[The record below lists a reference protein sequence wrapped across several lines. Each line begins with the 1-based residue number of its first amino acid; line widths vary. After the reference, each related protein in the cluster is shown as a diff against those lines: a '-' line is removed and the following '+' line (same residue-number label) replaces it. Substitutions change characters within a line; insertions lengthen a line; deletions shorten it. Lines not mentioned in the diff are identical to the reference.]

1 MKVCMITTSYPRNV
15 DDYAGIFI
23 HNLAKKLV
31 RNGTSVSIVAP
42 HDVSTKNHEFIDG
55 IEIFRFK
62 YWFSKK
68 RQRVAYG
75 DGMPHNLSRSFFPR
89 IQFFFFLF
97 FFFFKGLK
105 VAKKCDIIHA
115 HFLLSGFIGM
125 SIKYLLRKPLV
136 TTVHGSDIRGIQY
149 SRKLFFLLSK
159 IDKIISPHPELTDK
173 LIDFKVPQKIIKIP
187 NIIDF
192 GEYENE
198 DLKKSVQM
206 IDEEF
211 DLKHKKIVTFI
222 ARFVDFHNPIT
233 FIKSIPYVVKER
245 SDVRFFLVGDGPL
258 MNKIKKNIRELN
270 IESYVILTGFRK
282 DVNRFLRRSDVFIAT
297 SEIENIWSMTV
308 VEAITIGVPCI
319 LTAVGYTDRI
329 FTHLEDAYL
338 VHSKD
343 ENSLAS
349 AILVLLN
356 NKNLRKKI
364 SNNGKIILE
373 KNNLK
378 NDLIVEKTIQ
388 LYKNVLSYY

>member
-15 DDYAGIFI
+15 DDYAGNFI

-31 RNGTSVSIVAP
+31 RNGMNVNVVAP
-42 HDVSTKNHEFIDG
+42 HDVFTKNHEFIDD

-68 RQRVAYG
+68 NQKVAYG
-75 DGMPHNLSRSFFPR
+75 DGMAHNLTRSFFPK

-97 FFFFKGLK
+97 FLFFKSLK
-105 VAKKCDIIHA
+105 VAKNCDIIHA
-115 HFLLSGFIGM
+115 HFLLSGFIGIP
-125 SIKYLLRKPLV
+125 IKFLLRKPII
-136 TTVHGSDIRGIQY
+136 TTVHGSDIREIQY
-149 SRKLFFLLSK
+149 SYKLFYLLSK
-159 IDKIISPHPELTDK
+159 IDKIISPHPELTNK
-173 LIDFKVPQKIIKIP
+173 LIEFKVPQKITEIP

-198 DLKKSVQM
+198 NSKKSVQM
-206 IDEEF
+206 IDKEF
-211 DLKHKKIVTFI
+211 DLKDNKIVTFI
-222 ARFVDFHNPIT
+222 ARFVDFHDPIT
-233 FIKSIPYVVKER
+233 FIKSIPYVIKKR

-258 MNKIKKNIRELN
+258 INKIKKNIRELN

-282 DVNRFLRRSDVFIAT
+282 DVKRFLRRSDIFIAT
-297 SEIENIWSMTV
+297 SKIENIWSMTV

-319 LTAVGYTDRI
+319 LTSVGFTDKK
-329 FTHLEDAYL
+329 FTHLENAYL
-338 VHSKD
+338 IKSKD
-343 ENSLAS
+343 EKALAS
-349 AILVLLN
+349 AILTLLD

-388 LYKNVLSYY
+388 LYKNISSNY

>member
-75 DGMPHNLSRSFFPR
+75 DGMPHNLSRSFFPK

-125 SIKYLLRKPLV
+125 PIKYLLRKPLV

-222 ARFVDFHNPIT
+222 ARFVDFHSPIT
-233 FIKSIPYVVKER
+233 FIKSIPYVIKKR
-245 SDVRFFLVGDGPL
+245 QDVRFFLVGDGPL
-258 MNKIKKNIRELN
+258 MNEIKKNIIKLN

-282 DVNRFLRRSDVFIAT
+282 DVNRFLKRSDIFVAT
-297 SEIENIWSMTV
+297 SNVENIWSTTV
-308 VEAITIGVPCI
+308 VEAITIGAPCI
-319 LTAVGYTDRI
+319 LTSVGYTEKV
-329 FTHLEDAYL
+329 FTHLENAYL
-338 VHSKD
+338 IPSKD

-349 AILVLLN
+349 AVLELLN
-356 NKNLRKKI
+356 NENLRKKI
-364 SNNGKIILE
+364 SDNGKLLLKKNGLIKNEIIE
-373 KNNLK
+373 RTK
-378 NDLIVEKTIQ
+378 Q
-388 LYKNVLSYY
+388 LYESLL